1 MPPTSPSEHGRGRV
15 TRLPGLGMVPSGP
28 RFHRRH
34 DIYRPTPHTR
44 DVPSRLRST
53 PGHTEEESSSTC
65 LSSTSSSTGP
75 GSVIEQRSNDP
86 SESNVPDYQFPT
98 QYLMAG
104 FARRQTVLEE
114 QGARQKV
121 DGRHRRRE
129 TVPQIA
135 QTENTRSA
143 LQQNE
148 SAGENERKT
157 QKFFIKRELSEAPTE
172 DEDVLKSIHE
182 YSSPT
187 KLEQNMPDDEE
198 APGAPK
204 TPVFKQQSP
213 PEPPRPPS
221 QLPPS
226 AGRLA
231 PDCAC
236 PTSLE
241 CPARED
247 ALIDCRTLILD
258 YKKWEIRERE
268 NHVPELP
275 PDEEPEN
282 EHFVTLEE
290 VTSVIR
296 PLDNIGLRPRMSM
309 SLRTSFIR
317 IQNWVAKMQTNSV
330 TQEILHKSRV
340 LDRIDAFLGVDNAA
354 MRQAKAVPV
363 HIIEDLTW
371 LQGKWRS
378 GDLSVLAR
386 RGLRRAREDGPLF
399 PDPDWPHKRPSDF
412 FGHGHLVNGQTW
424 IYRAEMMRDGA
435 HGPPVAGIS
444 GTIKLRA
451 RSIVMGKHDEKNQ
464 HFYADVD
471 EGDTIYYMG
480 TALHRAEGDDEATN
494 VRDPTAHPRN
504 RIIENASGQGPT
516 NATMCLI
523 TSYRNRKEVRV
534 FRSHGASH
542 KCPLRPERGYR
553 YDGLYRVE
561 WFQLEKQ
568 ERQIY
573 KFKLV
578 RLTTGQGPL
587 RLNLSPPLPEKK
599 EKRKRNDDCDDRE
612 RYEER

>member
-1 MPPTSPSEHGRGRV
+1 
-15 TRLPGLGMVPSGP
+15 
-28 RFHRRH
+28 
-34 DIYRPTPHTR
+34 
-44 DVPSRLRST
+44 
-53 PGHTEEESSSTC
+53 
-65 LSSTSSSTGP
+65 
-75 GSVIEQRSNDP
+75 
-86 SESNVPDYQFPT
+86 
-98 QYLMAG
+98 
-104 FARRQTVLEE
+104 
-114 QGARQKV
+114 
-121 DGRHRRRE
+121 
-129 TVPQIA
+129 
-135 QTENTRSA
+135 
-143 LQQNE
+143 
-148 SAGENERKT
+148 
-157 QKFFIKRELSEAPTE
+157 
-172 DEDVLKSIHE
+172 
-182 YSSPT
+182 
-187 KLEQNMPDDEE
+187 
-198 APGAPK
+198 
-204 TPVFKQQSP
+204 
-213 PEPPRPPS
+213 
-221 QLPPS
+221 
-226 AGRLA
+226 
-231 PDCAC
+231 
-236 PTSLE
+236 
-241 CPARED
+241 
-247 ALIDCRTLILD
+247 
-258 YKKWEIRERE
+258 
-268 NHVPELP
+268 LP

-290 VTSVIR
+290 VASVIR

-309 SLRTSFIR
+309 GLRTSFIR
-317 IQNWVAKMQTNSV
+317 IQNWIAKMQTNSV
-330 TQEILHKSRV
+330 TQQVLDKSKV
-340 LDRIDAFLGVDNAA
+340 LDRIDAFLGADNAA

-386 RGLRRAREDGPLF
+386 RGLRRTREGGPLF
-399 PDPDWPHKRPSDF
+399 PDPDWPHRRTSDF

-451 RSIVMGKHDEKNQ
+451 RSIVMGYHDEKNQ

-480 TALHRAEGDDEATN
+480 TGLPRAAEGDDEEATN
-494 VRDPTAHPRN
+494 IRDPVTHPRN
-504 RIIENASGQGPT
+504 RIIENANGHGPT

-599 EKRKRNDDCDDRE
+599 KRKRDDECDERE
-612 RYEER
+612 RYGER